1 MEKTRLISLG
11 ITAIIILVASFAMIN
26 NLVGVETVQSPGPAT
41 PSAHSGQ
48 APVYGYKVVKVYPHN
63 TSAFTEGLLFHDG
76 YLYESTG
83 VYGNSSLRK
92 VDLSTGK
99 VLRIKRLP
107 DWVFAEG
114 LAFWKDSLVQLTW
127 RSGVGFVYDCG
138 SFNQTGDFR
147 YPNEGWGLTG
157 DGKHLIMSDGTD
169 TLRILNPDTFYQ
181 IGSIRVTDNGTSVD
195 RLNELEYIKGDIY
208 ANVWTSDR
216 IAIIDPDTGIVKGWI
231 DLNGLL
237 DRGSTKADVLNGIA
251 YDAENDSIF
260 VTGKYWPW
268 LFLIEPTSSTGSGQP

>member
-107 DWVFAEG
+107 DWVFG
-114 LAFWKDSLVQLTW
+114 RIVSSSSPGDQVS
-127 RSGVGFVYDCG
+127 G
-138 SFNQTGDFR
+138 SFTTVAASTR
-147 YPNEGWGLTG
+147 RE
-157 DGKHLIMSDGTD
+157 
-169 TLRILNPDTFYQ
+169 
-181 IGSIRVTDNGTSVD
+181 
-195 RLNELEYIKGDIY
+195 
-208 ANVWTSDR
+208 TSDTQMR
-216 IAIIDPDTGIVKGWI
+216 AGG
-231 DLNGLL
+231 
-237 DRGSTKADVLNGIA
+237 
-251 YDAENDSIF
+251 
-260 VTGKYWPW
+260 
-268 LFLIEPTSSTGSGQP
+268 